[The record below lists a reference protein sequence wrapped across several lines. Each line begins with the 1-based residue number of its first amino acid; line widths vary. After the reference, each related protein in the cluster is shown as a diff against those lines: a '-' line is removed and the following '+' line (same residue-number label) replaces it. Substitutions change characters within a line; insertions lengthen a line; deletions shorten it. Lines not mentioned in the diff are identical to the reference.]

1 MGNNMTP
8 YREESSKRIQ
18 YLIDTFC
25 EGSQQIFA
33 DKCKIGKSSVSM
45 YVKGTNAPTNL
56 RALDIAK
63 AFGVNPV
70 WVMGFEADM
79 YSSICSSSET
89 GYSQNTLVHISNYE
103 RLDDEDKRYID
114 GLIAGMLRN
123 EKYKK
128 DSSEAV

>member
-56 RALDIAK
+56 RALEIAD

-70 WVMGFEADM
+70 WVMGFDSDM
-79 YSSICSSSET
+79 YASSGNSSSS
-89 GYSQNTLVHISNYE
+89 YSQNTLIHISNYE
-103 RLDDEDKRYID
+103 KLDDEDKRYID